1 MPRPTTYAENLKQWE
16 LLSKSLAA
24 NAGGLPHLEAH
35 RAQLDA
41 LLAQAKDLAA
51 QQANLTATKQEVS
64 KHRAELNAEGRK
76 LTTFLQVAVKQQ
88 YGNRAEKLLE
98 FGVQPLRSQ
107 PRIKL
112 VGPDGQPLKKRKKA
126 QPEPAEPAT
135 P

>member
-24 NAGGLPHLEAH
+24 NAGSLPHLETH

-41 LLAQAKDLAA
+41 LLVQAKDLAA

-64 KHRAELNAEGRK
+64 KQRSEINAEGRK

-98 FGVQPLRSQ
+98 FGVQPFRSQ

-112 VGPDGQPLKKRKKA
+112 VGPDGQPLKRKAA
-126 QPEPAEPAT
+126 QPEPPAEPT
-135 P
+135 TR